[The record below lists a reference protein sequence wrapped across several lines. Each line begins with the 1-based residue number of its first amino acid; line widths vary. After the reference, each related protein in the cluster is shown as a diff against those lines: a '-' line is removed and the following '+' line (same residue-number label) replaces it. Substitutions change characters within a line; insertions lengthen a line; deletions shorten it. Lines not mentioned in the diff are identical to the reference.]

1 MIFCCCD
8 GSVDGIFTAI
18 YRAWELGTSRTCIS
32 VTDGEDMELFSEYR
46 FFETDSEL
54 AAKVAASIRNKLS
67 PDIYTQVYHAA
78 LSSDKDRGN
87 VIYHF
92 LIDAF
97 KVGSSIVNHMTNPY
111 VMRIF
116 ELERNV
122 LREAHNYLGFL
133 RFGQYC
139 DTHGSFMLARFA
151 PDNDILDLVSH
162 HFADRLYNENWL
174 IADTL
179 RLQCSIH
186 NAGSREYIFSQIST
200 DYLDSLV
207 DATCEHTA
215 GASVDSNEALEA
227 LFEIFRTSVSIEARH
242 NIKLQQQLMPLRYR
256 TYMNT
261 YTDNTGSN

>member
-97 KVGSSIVNHMTNPY
+97 KVGS
-111 VMRIF
+111 R
-116 ELERNV
+116 
-122 LREAHNYLGFL
+122 
-133 RFGQYC
+133 
-139 DTHGSFMLARFA
+139 
-151 PDNDILDLVSH
+151 
-162 HFADRLYNENWL
+162 DRK
-174 IADTL
+174 
-179 RLQCSIH
+179 
-186 NAGSREYIFSQIST
+186 
-200 DYLDSLV
+200 
-207 DATCEHTA
+207 
-215 GASVDSNEALEA
+215 SV
-227 LFEIFRTSVSIEARH
+227 V
-242 NIKLQQQLMPLRYR
+242 
-256 TYMNT
+256 
-261 YTDNTGSN
+261 